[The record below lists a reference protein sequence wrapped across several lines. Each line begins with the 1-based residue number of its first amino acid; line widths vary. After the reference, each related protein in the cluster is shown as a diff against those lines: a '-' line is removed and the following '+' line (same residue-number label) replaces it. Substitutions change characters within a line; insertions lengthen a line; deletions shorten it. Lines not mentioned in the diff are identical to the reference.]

1 MPGTT
6 NQNGL
11 FEYYGFTKPSHAK
24 LFSIYNNLDDRENA
38 QFLKDI
44 QRNKL
49 AAKKKGV
56 YKFIESPGDFNNYM
70 SKYEQNAAM
79 VFLNQGLFGGPLVAI
94 NQIENV
100 GNEAGQGQHD
110 IQSIDTRDLNLSSLK
125 VDLVLENTFL
135 SDIDNAFS
143 VGIKA
148 TIMDA
153 RYFGEIKSAQKA
165 SEETIWNQ
173 VKEVVLGKNWVE
185 RQNKNEL
192 IEKVG
197 LFDLQYLFRFSDSSE
212 DVFIKLT
219 SKGQKNAEGYIISRE
234 KLAELGNIF
243 VRDGEVSQNN
253 ILLMDAEFFDTS
265 QSKALDTSRIEVVE
279 KLLAEHVAI
288 SNHRKALEAGF
299 SNYATYKNT
308 IQIVETSKT
317 ALYLIDN
324 ANVIFWTIEKT
335 ADIVFDQNIQW
346 LTTQFQPLASDA
358 YLPISITLATAQ
370 YKLAEPFA
378 HTIANTVGHLVKHSA
393 SFNDIENGFTKCLIS
408 SGISTLGGILS
419 FGFIGGLYSGGISIA
434 ECTAAALGMH
444 TLSDIFTTLNIING
458 IYYGNNAMKV
468 VEVMKLMY
476 SISNSEDTGK
486 QLAYYAS
493 TQTSHNTKKAGA
505 AIEQNIVEPDIKQQ
519 YNVHTGTQDEHLNSC
534 TKAYAEDAQYAD
546 QHDCLVPF

>member
-1 MPGTT
+1 MPGST

-11 FEYYGFTKPSHAK
+11 FEYYGFTKPSQTK
-24 LFSIYNNLDDRENA
+24 LFSIYNNLDDGENA
-38 QFLKDI
+38 QFFKDI

-49 AAKKKGV
+49 AAQKKGV

-79 VFLNQGLFGGPLVAI
+79 VFLNQGLFAGPLAAI

-100 GNEAGQGQHD
+100 GNEAGQGHD
-110 IQSIDTRDLNLSSLK
+110 IQSIDTRDLDLTSLK

-135 SDIDNAFS
+135 SYKDNSDGGNAFS
-143 VGIKA
+143 LGIKA

-153 RYFGEIKSAQKA
+153 RYFGEIESAQKA
-165 SEETIWNQ
+165 SEKTIWNQ
-173 VKEVVLGKNWVE
+173 VKKVVLGKNWVE

-197 LFDLQYLFRFSDSSE
+197 LFDLQYLFCFSDSSE
-212 DVFIKLT
+212 EVFIKLT

-243 VRDGEVSQNN
+243 VRDGEVSNTDR
-253 ILLMDAEFFDTS
+253 ILLMKAEFFDTLRS
-265 QSKALDTSRIEVVE
+265 GTLGVYRIEVVE
-279 KLLAEHVAI
+279 KLLAEHMAI

-444 TLSDIFTTLNIING
+444 TLSDIFTTLNIR
-458 IYYGNNAMKV
+458 
-468 VEVMKLMY
+468 EF
-476 SISNSEDTGK
+476 S
-486 QLAYYAS
+486 QLDR
-493 TQTSHNTKKAGA
+493 NM
-505 AIEQNIVEPDIKQQ
+505 I
-519 YNVHTGTQDEHLNSC
+519 
-534 TKAYAEDAQYAD
+534 
-546 QHDCLVPF
+546 

>member
-1 MPGTT
+1 MPGSI

-11 FEYYGFTKPSHAK
+11 FEYYGFTKPSQTK
-24 LFSIYNNLDDRENA
+24 LFSIYNNLDDGENA

-56 YKFIESPGDFNNYM
+56 YKFIESPSHFDDYM

-79 VFLNQGLFGGPLVAI
+79 VFLNQGLFAGPLATI

-100 GNEAGQGQHD
+100 GNEAGQGHD
-110 IQSIDTRDLNLSSLK
+110 IQSIDTRDLDLTSLK

-135 SDIDNAFS
+135 SYKDNSDRDNAFS
-143 VGIKA
+143 LGIKA

-153 RYFGEIKSAQKA
+153 RYFGEIESAQKA
-165 SEETIWNQ
+165 SEKTIWNQ
-173 VKEVVLGKNWVE
+173 VKKVVLGKNWFE

-192 IEKVG
+192 IKKVG

-212 DVFIKLT
+212 EVFIKLT

-370 YKLAEPFA
+370 YKLA
-378 HTIANTVGHLVKHSA
+378 
-393 SFNDIENGFTKCLIS
+393 
-408 SGISTLGGILS
+408 
-419 FGFIGGLYSGGISIA
+419 
-434 ECTAAALGMH
+434 
-444 TLSDIFTTLNIING
+444 
-458 IYYGNNAMKV
+458 
-468 VEVMKLMY
+468 
-476 SISNSEDTGK
+476 
-486 QLAYYAS
+486 
-493 TQTSHNTKKAGA
+493 
-505 AIEQNIVEPDIKQQ
+505 
-519 YNVHTGTQDEHLNSC
+519 
-534 TKAYAEDAQYAD
+534 
-546 QHDCLVPF
+546 